1 MTQYIADTQ
10 VKQGNIELS
19 GVPFEE
25 DQDVRVVV
33 IPRANLQKM
42 AYREVQELTKSLSG
56 DLADDVQAER
66 ETE

>member
-25 DQDVRVVV
+25 DQDVRVIV